1 MIITRFEDIS
11 SWQKAR
17 ELTNF
22 LHITFKDNKDYSF
35 KDQLFRALV
44 SILNNI
50 AEGFERNTDKEL
62 KYFLYIA
69 KGSCGEVR
77 SMLYLALDFKY
88 ITQEQYKTAYD
99 LSISISQ
106 LLSAF
111 IKKL

>member
-1 MIITRFEDIS
+1 MIITKFEEIS

-22 LHITFKDNKDYSF
+22 LHVIFRNNRDHSF

-62 KYFLYIA
+62 KYFFYIA

-88 ITQEQYKTAYD
+88 VSPEEYKTAYN